1 MVPTDVTD
9 EAAVERLATSA
20 REAFGRIDILV
31 NAAGVTGPIETP
43 VWEIKADDFDQV
55 IAVNLRGTFLPTKHV
70 LPTMIKQR
78 YGKIVNI
85 SGTSGLRGYK
95 YRAAYSSSKWALRGF
110 TRTVALE
117 AGPYNINVNALHP
130 GIVGGDRMDKL
141 CREKAKK
148 RGWTPEQVYQ
158 EYVDEMALR
167 RVTIAQD
174 IANAVLFLVSDDS
187 SNMTGPV
194 GHRRRRLGR
203 LTPEENECMLGW
215 PARSP
220 PPSCCSPPA
229 TRARG
234 RHPIPTTPARWT
246 SSPPRQSSAPS
257 VIKGAF
263 AEGSAL
269 SLGAELKPLDPA
281 PVKTVRLDTT
291 HKIIE
296 IAPGVKFSAWT
307 FGDQVPGPT
316 VRARVGDKIKF
327 SMTNRSDEPMPGVQ
341 ITAAPMMHSM
351 DFHAAMVSPQD
362 KYRSIAPGQTID
374 FEFTA
379 NYPGIFMYHCGTPM
393 ILEHIASGMY
403 GAVIVEPRDGYPDE
417 GRPRVRDRAERV
429 LRQARSRASRRSTA
443 RRSTCST
450 ATGCAPRSR
459 RTPCSTACTTAW

>member
-1 MVPTDVTD
+1 MKLADRNAVVTGAAKGMGRDICLTLAREGANLAIAARDTAPLEALGREIEALGRKVVVVPTDVTD
-9 EAAVERLATSA
+9 EAAVERLTASA

-70 LPTMIKQR
+70 LPAMIKQR

-187 SNMTGPV
+187 SNMTGQSV
-194 GHRRRRLGR
+194 TVDG
-203 LTPEENECMLGW
+203 GW
-215 PARSP
+215 D
-220 PPSCCSPPA
+220 
-229 TRARG
+229 
-234 RHPIPTTPARWT
+234 
-246 SSPPRQSSAPS
+246 
-257 VIKGAF
+257 V
-263 AEGSAL
+263 
-269 SLGAELKPLDPA
+269 
-281 PVKTVRLDTT
+281 
-291 HKIIE
+291 
-296 IAPGVKFSAWT
+296 
-307 FGDQVPGPT
+307 
-316 VRARVGDKIKF
+316 
-327 SMTNRSDEPMPGVQ
+327 
-341 ITAAPMMHSM
+341 
-351 DFHAAMVSPQD
+351 
-362 KYRSIAPGQTID
+362 
-374 FEFTA
+374 
-379 NYPGIFMYHCGTPM
+379 
-393 ILEHIASGMY
+393 
-403 GAVIVEPRDGYPDE
+403 
-417 GRPRVRDRAERV
+417 
-429 LRQARSRASRRSTA
+429 
-443 RRSTCST
+443 
-450 ATGCAPRSR
+450 
-459 RTPCSTACTTAW
+459 